1 MAAAE
6 LHELAGMRDDTA
18 TRWRAGDGHP
28 PTALEVEQAFVT
40 EDPEGAQDGVS
51 VHVELGGEIPGRRQ
65 PFPRGGLA
73 VRDRPPYLRCHLFM
87 QLDGLVAVQLDAEHG
102 ASDTSFIGP
111 PVQTPSRIDPAPST
125 EAATEALFEEARRRA
140 RRRRRQRALAV
151 GAVLL
156 LAAGAA
162 VLLDSGTDDRPSGET
177 RDHAALAPSR
187 DTKLFVQLLQ
197 TGEPLAVIDLATEK
211 VRVVDDLRTRGGDP
225 LDRLHRTG
233 NRLVYF
239 GAGGTNAID
248 LDLKGAPQKLGDAW
262 YFVPSATEGRVWL
275 TFVDEDS
282 PETVRDLESVVE
294 MTVHGRVTV
303 RSAARPP
310 CRGPTIVAAAKGALL
325 CQNGPAGTLRA
336 FDPAS
341 GQVLRELPGSFAV
354 DTHRRLVAWCAEG
367 CPTLHLTDIATGRDR
382 VVSPGNSFR
391 FTATYDGAFSPDGS
405 LLAVPVSGRR
415 VALVDVAT
423 GGARVLDGARLAAG
437 YRNLAWSSSGELFF
451 TSGEGRL
458 MAYRPGSARPQ
469 VLPVRLRA
477 QVLDLAAD

>member
-1 MAAAE
+1 M
-6 LHELAGMRDDTA
+6 
-18 TRWRAGDGHP
+18 
-28 PTALEVEQAFVT
+28 
-40 EDPEGAQDGVS
+40 
-51 VHVELGGEIPGRRQ
+51 
-65 PFPRGGLA
+65 
-73 VRDRPPYLRCHLFM
+73 
-87 QLDGLVAVQLDAEHG
+87 
-102 ASDTSFIGP
+102 
-111 PVQTPSRIDPAPST
+111 
-125 EAATEALFEEARRRA
+125 
-140 RRRRRQRALAV
+140 
-151 GAVLL
+151 
-156 LAAGAA
+156 
-162 VLLDSGTDDRPSGET
+162 LLDSATDDRPSAET
-177 RDHAALAPSR
+177 RGHAAVAPSR
-187 DTKLFVQLLQ
+187 DTKLFVQLLK

-211 VRVVDDLRTRGGDP
+211 VRVVGDLRTRGGDP

-262 YFVPSATEGRVWL
+262 YFLPSATEGRVWL

-310 CRGPTIVAAAKGALL
+310 CRGPSIVAAAEGALL
-325 CQNGPAGTLRA
+325 CQHGPAGTLRA

-341 GQVLRELPGSFAV
+341 GQVLRELPGSFVV
-354 DTHRRLVAWCAEG
+354 DTYRRLVAWCAEG
-367 CPTLHLTDIATGRDR
+367 CPALHLTDIASGRDR

-415 VALVDVAT
+415 VALVDVAS
-423 GGARVLDGARLAAG
+423 GGARALDGARLAGG

-458 MAYRPGSARPQ
+458 MVYRPGSARPQ
-469 VLPVRLRA
+469 VLPVRLDA